1 MKRLSRT
8 VLFENDLSSVI
19 SAFFTSFSI
28 GALLK
33 KAGAYKT
40 KGIPAVAV
48 FQLLFTLVFI
58 HKSLFEALR
67 SDEAYKIAKVTF
79 YRFINSCSINWRR
92 FVHLLAWKIIN
103 NKLQSLTE
111 KDRVSVFIVDD
122 TLYERKR
129 SSKVELLSY
138 VYDHC
143 RGVFTRGFRLLTL
156 GWSDGNTFIPV
167 DTQPLA
173 SEDEKKRMQQ
183 ARSVD
188 KRTCGYKQRLMAQK
202 KAPLVMLDM
211 LRSAISAGINAK
223 YVLCDSWFSAP
234 VNILKVFAQKLH
246 VITMAKKTSK
256 IHYRYNGE
264 MLSSVAIYRRNRKR
278 CGRSR
283 YLLSV
288 EAEIVGSDEA
298 VLPVRLVYVRKR
310 GKRKEYLVLLS
321 TDMSLTE
328 EEIIRVYGKR
338 WQIEVFFKVCKSH
351 LRLTKECHSTSFDA
365 IVAWNAIVMARYM
378 MLALDK
384 RMEEDPRSFGEL
396 FYDICDEMPD
406 ITLAKALLLL
416 LDTLLNVAAEKYF
429 LADDETEY
437 LLGAF
442 MNSLPEPLKKNLQK
456 CA

>member
-1 MKRLSRT
+1 
-8 VLFENDLSSVI
+8 
-19 SAFFTSFSI
+19 
-28 GALLK
+28 
-33 KAGAYKT
+33 
-40 KGIPAVAV
+40 
-48 FQLLFTLVFI
+48 
-58 HKSLFEALR
+58 
-67 SDEAYKIAKVTF
+67 
-79 YRFINSCSINWRR
+79 
-92 FVHLLAWKIIN
+92 
-103 NKLQSLTE
+103 
-111 KDRVSVFIVDD
+111 VDD

-173 SEDEKKRMQQ
+173 SEDEKKRLQQ
-183 ARSVD
+183 SRSVD
-188 KRTCGYKQRLMAQK
+188 KRTIGYKQRLMAQK

-211 LRSAISAGINAK
+211 LCAAISAGINAQ

-234 VNILKVFAQKLH
+234 VNILKIFAKKLH
-246 VITMAKKTSK
+246 VITMVKKTSK
-256 IHYRYNGE
+256 VHYRYNGE
-264 MLSSVAIYRRNRKR
+264 MLSSVEIYRRNRKR

-288 EAEIVGSDEA
+288 EAEIVGSDEV

-328 EEIIRVYGKR
+328 EEIIRIYGKR

-384 RMEEDPRSFGEL
+384 RLEEDPRSFGEL
-396 FYDICDEMPD
+396 FYAICDELPD
-406 ITLAKALLLL
+406 ITWMRALLLL
-416 LDTLLNVAAEKYF
+416 MDTLLSVAAEKYF
-429 LADDETEY
+429 LADDEVEN
-437 LLGAF
+437 LFGAF
-442 MNSLPEPLKKNLQK
+442 MDSMPEPLKKGLQK